1 MGMANPKR
9 SQEKPRDQRPRR
21 DPRGLT
27 SRELPRLR
35 LHETSQE
42 ASLLFVSGE
51 PRKVGREGRRA
62 LDPEPEDIVK
72 ARRLRRLA
80 GQVGCGRLQ
89 SARTASPPEERGGV
103 EIVRE
108 IMALK
113 CGRERDTG
121 RSEEGKGRES
131 RAHLVHRAK
140 VGGAYAGHGLGF
152 RQEGN
157 ARVPG
162 VERTPL
168 LGLLALAEA
177 CDRLHRDR
185 GEPDAGPVC
194 LLDSQTQA
202 SRAPKF
208 FRPQTFLKERGDLSP
223 RNRNNAR

>member
-9 SQEKPRDQRPRR
+9 SQKKPRDQRPRR
-21 DPRGLT
+21 DPRWLT

-42 ASLLFVSGE
+42 ASLLLVSGE

-62 LDPEPEDIVK
+62 LDPEPEDIMK

-89 SARTASPPEERGGV
+89 SARTASPRREGWGGD
-103 EIVRE
+103 RQRDYGSQ
-108 IMALK
+108 

-162 VERTPL
+162 AERTPL

-202 SRAPKF
+202 SRAPKI
-208 FRPQTFLKERGDLSP
+208 SP
-223 RNRNNAR
+223 ANILEGSRRSVTSTQK

>member
-42 ASLLFVSGE
+42 ASLLLVSGE

-89 SARTASPPEERGGV
+89 SARTASPR
-103 EIVRE
+103 RE
-108 IMALK
+108 GWSGDRQRDYGSQ

-121 RSEEGKGRES
+121 HSEEGKGRES

-162 VERTPL
+162 AERAPL

-202 SRAPKF
+202 SRAPKIF
-208 FRPQTFLKERGDLSP
+208 AGKHS
-223 RNRNNAR
+223 